1 MPEERLQKILA
12 RAGVTSRRKAEEL
25 IREGRVTVN
34 GTVAGIGDKADPVRD
49 SVKVD
54 GKRVQPPE
62 SHRYLLLNKPRAVMS
77 TVNDPEGRPTVI
89 ELVPEGMRKALVP
102 VGRLDFLT
110 EGLILLTDDG
120 DFAQRIAHPRHGCW
134 KTYEVKVSG
143 HPEEAELEKLRGGI
157 VLEGQRT
164 APCRIEA
171 RPPHGQR
178 AESENSWWVVQL
190 AEGRSRQIREM
201 FERIGHPVQ
210 KLRRVAIGPLSDP
223 GLPPGAV
230 RELSEREVEML
241 QKSAG
246 KPPRDP
252 AAGGRPPRR
261 ARGRGRKP
269 RQAGAEGRQR
279 TAGEGA
285 AGHEPAPGALPA
297 NAAAPAPRAGRPD
310 AGPPGPEGPAPGKRP
325 LHGPGSRPPR
335 RGGDPAGQPEVPP
348 GVAPAGRGRGRPPA
362 ALRPEHLGLP
372 TEGWDVEEHEE
383 PEIPAHERRPF
394 GRPPERAA
402 HEFPAARRGPRNPTP
417 AGRGTRPGGPR
428 PAHPRG
434 EGAPPYAR
442 HGEGGPRGA
451 GGPRGP
457 RGAGGPRQAAP
468 GFRGARHG
476 GPPGGRPG
484 GGPPSHGPRRPGGG
498 GRRPQGGGR
507 GPRRGGR

>member
-12 RAGVTSRRKAEEL
+12 RAGIASRRKAEEL
-25 IREGRVTVN
+25 IRDGRVTVN
-34 GTVAGIGDKADPVRD
+34 GTVAGIGDKADPERD

-77 TVNDPEGRPTVI
+77 TVSDPEGRPTVM

-143 HPEEAELEKLRGGI
+143 HPEAAALEKLRGGI
-157 VLEGQRT
+157 VLEGTRT

-171 RPPHGQR
+171 RPAHGHR

-230 RELSEREVEML
+230 RELTEREVEML

-246 KPPRDP
+246 KPPREP
-252 AAGGRPPRR
+252 GAGKPRR
-261 ARGRGRKP
+261 KPRGRKP
-269 RQAGAEGRQR
+269 RPAAADERPGAE
-279 TAGEGA
+279 A
-285 AGHEPAPGALPA
+285 A
-297 NAAAPAPRAGRPD
+297 AAAPRPEPPPRQ
-310 AGPPGPEGPAPGKRP
+310 PGPGPAA
-325 LHGPGSRPPR
+325 RPPR
-335 RGGDPAGQPEVPP
+335 PARHEGRPPRGDEQPPLPGPAH
-348 GVAPAGRGRGRPPA
+348 AGRGRGRPPA

-372 TEGWDVEEHEE
+372 AEGWDVEEHEE
-383 PEIPAHERRPF
+383 PEIPAHERKPF
-394 GRPPERAA
+394 GRPPERPT
-402 HEFPAARRGPRNPTP
+402 HEFPTARRGPRNPTP

-428 PAHPRG
+428 PARPHG
-434 EGAPPYAR
+434 GVPPGYGR
-442 HGEGGPRGA
+442 HGEGGPRG
-451 GGPRGP
+451 GHPRGP
-457 RGAGGPRQAAP
+457 GGPRQPAP

-476 GPPGGRPG
+476 GPRTGPPG
-484 GGPPSHGPRRPGGG
+484 GGPGGPPRRPPGGGG
-498 GRRPQGGGR
+498 GRRPPGGGR
-507 GPRRGGR
+507 GPRRGGGR